1 VVAADLRVEEAD
13 GKAVLVEERAGASNL
28 AEDHLEVVDTLAA
41 LLEGHRARVVNE
53 DDSVEERDLDEVDGE
68 LGGETPLRREL
79 LEGTSLDNAVRDA
92 LHVGR
97 VAVERLDVLL
107 LDALVE
113 DLHNVL
119 GRDVAAANS
128 STSARRAT
136 VLLLLLGLAV
146 LAGLLLPVLTLLGL
160 TVLAGL
166 LAGLA
171 VSTLLAILTC
181 LLAVLLLLAVL
192 ALLLA
197 IGTSGTGLLAV
208 RARSAGST
216 GLAGAGTGDGRR
228 AVLAG
233 LLLAG
238 LAVSTL
244 LAILTR
250 LLAVLALLLLA
261 VRAGGGT
268 ALGRAVLAL
277 LLGSTVLALLL
288 RGLAVGTGGA
298 GLALAMANRGG
309 ERRPTAPAAGAAPP
323 WNCWPAWLACAEG

>member
-1 VVAADLRVEEAD
+1 MVAADLRVEEAD

-41 LLEGHRARVVNE
+41 LLEGHRAGVVNE
-53 DDSVEERDLDEVDGE
+53 DDRVEERDLDEVDGE

-79 LEGTSLDNAVRDA
+79 LEGTGLDNAVRDA
-92 LHVGR
+92 LNVGR

-113 DLHNVL
+113 DLHDVL
-119 GRDVAAANS
+119 GRDVAAANG

-136 VLLLLLGLAV
+136 VLLLLLLGLAV
-146 LAGLLLPVLTLLGL
+146 LARLLLPVLTLLGL
-160 TVLAGL
+160 AVLAGL
-166 LAGLA
+166 LAGLP
-171 VSTLLAILTC
+171 
-181 LLAVLLLLAVL
+181 
-192 ALLLA
+192 
-197 IGTSGTGLLAV
+197 
-208 RARSAGST
+208 
-216 GLAGAGTGDGRR
+216 
-228 AVLAG
+228 
-233 LLLAG
+233 
-238 LAVSTL
+238 VSTL

-250 LLAVLALLLLA
+250 LLPVLALLLLA

-298 GLALAMANRGG
+298 GLALAMASRGG
-309 ERRPTAPAAGAAPP
+309 ERRLTAAAAGPAPP
-323 WNCWPAWLACAEG
+323 WNCWLAWLACAEG